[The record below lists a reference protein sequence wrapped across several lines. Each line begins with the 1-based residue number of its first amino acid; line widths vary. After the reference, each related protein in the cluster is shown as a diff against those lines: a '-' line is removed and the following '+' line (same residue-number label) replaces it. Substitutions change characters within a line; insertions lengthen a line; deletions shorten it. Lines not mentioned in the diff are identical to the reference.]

1 MVSSVN
7 RISVN
12 KESTGERMPIQKKE
26 HSCNWVE
33 NSTEKSKVKMSG
45 IRQTFRPQI
54 WVNTKWSIS
63 DDKTL
68 FLLDTWVT
76 PCFHICYLELYR
88 HMYMCICI
96 YTYIHCEPIC
106 QYEWQRGVVW
116 RGYTLDIL
124 WKYTH
129 FTVTNLRILQK
140 NRSIIILMSVQIL
153 EGLMTALALA
163 YRESIYGICK
173 GFAIAESLVFNRG
186 NPL

>member
-88 HMYMCICI
+88 HMHMCICMYI
-96 YTYIHCEPIC
+96 HTYI
-106 QYEWQRGVVW
+106 YS
-116 RGYTLDIL
+116 
-124 WKYTH
+124 
-129 FTVTNLRILQK
+129 LRTYM
-140 NRSIIILMSVQIL
+140 SIR
-153 EGLMTALALA
+153 MTARCSMERIYIGHPMKIHPF
-163 YRESIYGICK
+163 YRNKFANIAKKSKYNHPDERANPWGINDSLSTSISRID
-173 GFAIAESLVFNRG
+173 LWNM
-186 NPL
+186 